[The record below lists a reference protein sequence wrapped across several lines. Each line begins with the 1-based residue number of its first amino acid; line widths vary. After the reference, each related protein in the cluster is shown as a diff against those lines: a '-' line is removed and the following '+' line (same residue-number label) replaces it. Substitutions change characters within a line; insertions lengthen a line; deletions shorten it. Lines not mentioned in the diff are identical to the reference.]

1 MRKFADLLLTGSF
14 ANVLNRI
21 KEDNYRKVLDKFRK
35 LAGYGF
41 GGVADF
47 KNETVGFGVHPGKI
61 RFL

>member
-1 MRKFADLLLTGSF
+1 MRTCLSTDWF

-35 LAGYGF
+35 LSGYGL

-47 KNETVGFGVHPGKI
+47 KNETVGFGVHSGKI
-61 RFL
+61 RLR